1 MSNQSRTQPGDGVPV
16 RPPFR
21 GRGAGRGIG
30 IPWIALAC
38 FCLVGS
44 VGLVGASMAMAAEIV
59 EVRVG
64 RHAEFTRVVFELDR
78 AAGYRIERA
87 NPSAGVSELVVSLEA
102 TSIPRRIRSSKSLIQ
117 QVEVEPS
124 GPRTV
129 ARVRLA
135 KSGLRL
141 KEMILASPPR
151 IVLDVFSDEP
161 VARDTSS
168 AASASGT
175 SKAATKTSTKKT
187 ASNTEAGTTKK
198 AAASPTTKS
207 ASTSATKST
216 PSGGTSTK
224 RTASVD
230 ATGKPAA
237 KTATAAVDRTAANID
252 AKTDAKPDAKTD
264 AESGTEVGAT
274 GSDAS
279 SDAQQKVLAEAGRAA
294 DSQEPSGA
302 MKILQEREKALAR
315 AAQEPSTSTR
325 VEPHAAKSKSDARP
339 MVAKKTAKDEGGG
352 WMTWAMAGAGAVVLL
367 LGGFVFWRRRQGGEE
382 VVFDGDEAPQD
393 DAPIEFGRTPSSASA
408 EADNPFAGL
417 MDEED
422 EQLTLGAQ
430 DETPSSTTGDGRDA
444 FAFGDAGDGEKE
456 KDVEEME
463 MISRDAVNESLGGM
477 PSAMGGASDEFQQMM
492 REMNRRVEALEGRI
506 DELVDARDRLERQVA
521 AQTEELRVQ
530 RAAIARTQRAVRNL
544 ARPEDEPEA
553 TEPALREPGPPGGE

>member
-1 MSNQSRTQPGDGVPV
+1 
-16 RPPFR
+16 
-21 GRGAGRGIG
+21 
-30 IPWIALAC
+30 
-38 FCLVGS
+38 
-44 VGLVGASMAMAAEIV
+44 MAAEIV

-87 NPSAGVSELVVSLEA
+87 NPSPGVSELVVSLEA
-102 TSIPRRIRSSKSLIQ
+102 TSIPRRIRSSKSLIE

-124 GPRTV
+124 GPRSV

-135 KSGLRL
+135 KGGLRL

-151 IVLDVFSDEP
+151 IVLDVLSDEP

-168 AASASGT
+168 AGSASRKSTASGPT
-175 SKAATKTSTKKT
+175 SPSTPSSTTRAAKSARARADADAAAKT
-187 ASNTEAGTTKK
+187 AARATTR
-198 AAASPTTKS
+198 S
-207 ASTSATKST
+207 ASTPPAKSVARST
-216 PSGGTSTK
+216 PSGDPSTK
-224 RTASVD
+224 
-230 ATGKPAA
+230 G
-237 KTATAAVDRTAANID
+237 
-252 AKTDAKPDAKTD
+252 
-264 AESGTEVGAT
+264 
-274 GSDAS
+274 
-279 SDAQQKVLAEAGRAA
+279 AGRAA
-294 DSQEPSGA
+294 AADETAKAAPRTATASDATAGARQAARADSGGGADSEEPSGA
-302 MKILQEREKALAR
+302 MKILQEREEALAR
-315 AAQEPSTSTR
+315 AAREPSTSTR
-325 VEPHAAKSKSDARP
+325 VERPAAKADARP
-339 MVAKKTAKDEGGG
+339 RVAKKTAKDDGGG

-382 VVFDGDEAPQD
+382 VDFDADDAPQD
-393 DAPIEFGRTPSSASA
+393 DAPIEFGRSPSSAAA

-417 MDEED
+417 MEDED

-430 DETPSSTTGDGRDA
+430 DETPSPTTGDGGDA

-553 TEPALREPGPPGGE
+553 TEPALREPNPPGGV

>member
-1 MSNQSRTQPGDGVPV
+1 MSNQSRTQPGDGVLE
-16 RPPFR
+16 RPAR
-21 GRGAGRGIG
+21 GRGAGHGIG
-30 IPWIALAC
+30 ILWLALAC
-38 FCLVGS
+38 
-44 VGLVGASMAMAAEIV
+44 LVGASTAMAAEIV

-87 NPSAGVSELVVSLEA
+87 NPSPGVSELVVSLEA
-102 TSIPRRIRSSKSLIQ
+102 TSIPRRIRSSKSLIE

-124 GPRTV
+124 GPRSV

-135 KSGLRL
+135 KGGLRL

-151 IVLDVFSDEP
+151 IVLDVLSDEP

-168 AASASGT
+168 AGSASRKSTASGPT
-175 SKAATKTSTKKT
+175 SPSTPSSTTRAAKSARARADADAAAKT
-187 ASNTEAGTTKK
+187 AARATTR
-198 AAASPTTKS
+198 S
-207 ASTSATKST
+207 ASTPPAKSVARST
-216 PSGGTSTK
+216 PSGDPSTK
-224 RTASVD
+224 
-230 ATGKPAA
+230 G
-237 KTATAAVDRTAANID
+237 
-252 AKTDAKPDAKTD
+252 
-264 AESGTEVGAT
+264 
-274 GSDAS
+274 
-279 SDAQQKVLAEAGRAA
+279 AGRAA
-294 DSQEPSGA
+294 AADETAKAAPRTATASDATAGARQAARADSGGGADSEEPSGA
-302 MKILQEREKALAR
+302 MKILQEREEALAR
-315 AAQEPSTSTR
+315 AAREPSTSTR
-325 VEPHAAKSKSDARP
+325 VERPAAKADARP
-339 MVAKKTAKDEGGG
+339 RVAKKTAKDDGGG

-382 VVFDGDEAPQD
+382 VDFDADDAPQD
-393 DAPIEFGRTPSSASA
+393 DAPIEFGRSPSSAAA

-417 MDEED
+417 MEDED

-430 DETPSSTTGDGRDA
+430 DETPSPTTGDGGDA

-553 TEPALREPGPPGGE
+553 TEPALREPNPPGGV